1 MLFELLATLCAGLFA
16 GAAIYITFVEHPA
29 RLECG
34 TELAATE
41 FGPSYRRATLMQA
54 SLAAVGLLAALVAWA
69 QGRGAEVLIG
79 GLLLGVV
86 IPFTLVVIL
95 PTNKRLLDPGL
106 DRGSAEAAALLARWG
121 RLHAVRSV
129 VSALAFVMLLW
140 CLGAARLG
148 LRSGG
153 TLPER
158 ALERKIGAGAA
169 GVREMRFSP
178 GSGGMVWHPIPL
190 LRLIEGPDRG

>member
-1 MLFELLATLCAGLFA
+1 MLAELLAAFCAGLFA

-29 RLECG
+29 CLECG

-54 SLAAVGLLAALVAWA
+54 SLAAVGLIAALVAWA
-69 QGRGAEVLIG
+69 QGRGVGVLIG

-86 IPFTLVVIL
+86 IPFTLVVLL
-95 PTNKRLLDPGL
+95 PTNTRLLDPGL

-129 VSALAFVMLLW
+129 VSALAFMVLLW
-140 CLGAARLG
+140 CRWQ
-148 LRSGG
+148 GG
-153 TLPER
+153 
-158 ALERKIGAGAA
+158 
-169 GVREMRFSP
+169 
-178 GSGGMVWHPIPL
+178 
-190 LRLIEGPDRG
+190 